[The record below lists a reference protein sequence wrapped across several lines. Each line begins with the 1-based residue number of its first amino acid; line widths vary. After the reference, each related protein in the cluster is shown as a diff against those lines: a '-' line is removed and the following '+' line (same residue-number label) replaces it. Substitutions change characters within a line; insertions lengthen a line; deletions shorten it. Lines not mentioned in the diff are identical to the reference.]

1 MRAFWDTVKSSF
13 EVAETQKCDRC
24 GMNFQHRQSLTY
36 RHVMHLKNF
45 SKHVDYIIEK
55 NANICEKTMFLT
67 IFVKKSFFFRS
78 ENIFDRV
85 FFVEVFKK
93 NEKWLYQMKV
103 GIKLGKVK
111 KFGIGWCI
119 HHRMAADNTEGG
131 SGQTPPPHGIGLRD
145 AHPDGGLF
153 KV

>member
-1 MRAFWDTVKSSF
+1 
-13 EVAETQKCDRC
+13 
-24 GMNFQHRQSLTY
+24 
-36 RHVMHLKNF
+36 
-45 SKHVDYIIEK
+45 
-55 NANICEKTMFLT
+55 MFLT

-119 HHRMAADNTEGG
+119 HHRMAADNAEGG
-131 SGQTPPPHGIGLRD
+131 SGQTPPR
-145 AHPDGGLF
+145 
-153 KV
+153 VE